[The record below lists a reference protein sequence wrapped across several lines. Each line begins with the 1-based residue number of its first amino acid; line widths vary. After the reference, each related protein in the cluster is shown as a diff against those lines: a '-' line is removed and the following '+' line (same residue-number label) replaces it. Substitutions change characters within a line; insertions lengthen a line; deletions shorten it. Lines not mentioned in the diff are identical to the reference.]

1 LVDLVFFI
9 YCGTWAIENKLIP
22 GGGVFNFMFFL
33 VSVIIEI
40 GKEAPFKFIASDQSL
55 KLNIGVLVDRL
66 MT

>member
-1 LVDLVFFI
+1 M
-9 YCGTWAIENKLIP
+9 IENKSIP

-33 VSVIIEI
+33 VSVTNEI
-40 GKEAPFKFIASDQSL
+40 GKEAPFKFIASHQSV